1 MQHWELR
8 VGLVVPDVL
17 LAETNKHHFAAVQA
31 VSYPAS
37 CWCPHVFEN
46 WTYYQ
51 YLQVHRVG
59 GGIHQRARTSK
70 KKNTGLRDK
79 SNQDTRSSYCVKH
92 NARRSPA
99 LLPSRRFA
107 ARFSPAARS
116 KVPSSH
122 TSACMH
128 LLHHWLALRRH
139 FKATNPTSAASASET
154 ANRKHHHTVKC
165 AASAIPERQHASGSV
180 TSPSLA
186 CFRQT
191 QPRSSRHE

>member
-8 VGLVVPDVL
+8 DGLLIRGVL
-17 LAETNKHHFAAVQA
+17 LTETSKHHFAAVQA
-31 VSYPAS
+31 GSYPAS

-51 YLQVHRVG
+51 YLRVHRVG

-70 KKNTGLRDK
+70 KTTGLRDK
-79 SNQDTRSSYCVKH
+79 SNQDTRSSCCVKH

-99 LLPSRRFA
+99 FVPSRRFA
-107 ARFSPAARS
+107 ARFSPEARS
-116 KVPSSH
+116 KVPSSY

-139 FKATNPTSAASASET
+139 FKATNPISAASYTET
-154 ANRKHHHTVKC
+154 ANRKHHHTARC
-165 AASAIPERQHASGSV
+165 AARVIPGRQHASGSV

-191 QPRSSRHE
+191 QPRSSRHD

>member
-1 MQHWELR
+1 MCSWLR
-8 VGLVVPDVL
+8 PANITSQPYKRCRTQQVVGVL
-17 LAETNKHHFAAVQA
+17 
-31 VSYPAS
+31 
-37 CWCPHVFEN
+37 
-46 WTYYQ
+46 TY
-51 YLQVHRVG
+51 LKTG
-59 GGIHQRARTSK
+59 LRTRK
-70 KKNTGLRDK
+70 KATGLRDK
-79 SNQDTRSSYCVKH
+79 SNQDTRSSCCVKH

-116 KVPSSH
+116 KVPSSY

-139 FKATNPTSAASASET
+139 FKATNPISAASASEA

-165 AASAIPERQHASGSV
+165 AASVIPGRQHASGSV